1 VHGSLSPPGKDPT
14 RRRRS
19 TQAGAEEDDM
29 KQSKRAHSTPKDITR
44 SRHGLH
50 AAPHALRE
58 ADLARTHG
66 GTAATPSNGGA
77 NGTDHWI

>member
-1 VHGSLSPPGKDPT
+1 
-14 RRRRS
+14 
-19 TQAGAEEDDM
+19 M